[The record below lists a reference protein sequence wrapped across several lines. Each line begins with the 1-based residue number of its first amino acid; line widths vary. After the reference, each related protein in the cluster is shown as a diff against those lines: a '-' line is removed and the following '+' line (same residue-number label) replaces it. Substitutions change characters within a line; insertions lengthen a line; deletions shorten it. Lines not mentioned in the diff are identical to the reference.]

1 MLCGMVQFTERKD
14 AARLAWTFT
23 PGRSPTVLFLPGFR
37 SDMTGAKA
45 LEVAAWCE
53 GAGQACLRLDY
64 SGHGRSGGAFT
75 DGAIGVWTADALHL
89 IDTLTEGPLLL
100 MGSSMGGWIMLLL
113 ALARPHRVVG
123 LIGIAAA
130 PDFTEATMWQAMLP
144 AERTRLMT
152 EGILHAPSEYGVD
165 LPITRTL
172 IEDGR
177 RHLLMGAPIKLA
189 CPVRLLQ
196 GQADPDVPWETALR
210 LAARLDA
217 EDIQVILIK
226 DGDHRLSRP
235 GDLRLLRETLAAL
248 LQQCGSEPLAVAG
261 IAPA

>member
-1 MLCGMVQFTERKD
+1 MKGRTDRGDGVE
-14 AARLAWTFT
+14 LAWDMV
-23 PGRSPTVLFLPGFR
+23 PGRSPTIVFLPGFR
-37 SDMTGAKA
+37 SDMQGAKA

-53 GAGQACLRLDY
+53 RTGQACLRIDY
-64 SGHGRSGGAFT
+64 SGHGESGGGFT
-75 DGAIGVWTADALHL
+75 DGTIGVWTADALAL
-89 IDTLTEGPLLL
+89 VDRLTEGPVLL

-113 ALARPHRVVG
+113 ALARPARVMG

-130 PDFTEATMWQAMLP
+130 PDFTEDMMWQAMLP

-152 EGILHAPSEYGVD
+152 EGVLHAPSEYGVD
-165 LPITRTL
+165 LPITRAL

-177 RHLLMGAPIKLA
+177 RHLLLGAPIPLT

-196 GQADPDVPWETALR
+196 GQADPDVPWETAMR
-210 LAARLDA
+210 LAARLDS
-217 EDIQVILIK
+217 EDVRVTLIK

-248 LQQCGSEPLAVAG
+248 LQECGGEALAVG
-261 IAPA
+261 GVAPA

>member
-1 MLCGMVQFTERKD
+1 MIHLSGTLDRGDGV
-14 AARLAWTFT
+14 ALAWARV
-23 PGRSPTVLFLPGFR
+23 PGRAPTVVFLPGFR

-45 LEVAAWCE
+45 LDVASWCE
-53 GAGQACLRLDY
+53 AAGQACLRLDY
-64 SGHGRSGGAFT
+64 SGHGASGGTFT
-75 DGAIGVWTADALHL
+75 DGTIGVWTTDALHL

-113 ALARPHRVVG
+113 ALARPDRVIG
-123 LIGIAAA
+123 LIGMAAA
-130 PDFTEATMWQAMLP
+130 PDFTEDMMWQAMLP

-152 EGILHAPSEYGVD
+152 EGVLHAPSEYGVD
-165 LPITRTL
+165 LPITRAL

-177 RHLLMGAPIKLA
+177 RHLVLGAPIKLA

-210 LAARLDA
+210 LAARLEA
-217 EDIQVILIK
+217 EDVRVILIK

-235 GDLRLLRETLAAL
+235 GDLLLLRETLAAL
-248 LQQCGSEPLAVAG
+248 LQERGGKALAVAG